1 MSLVFE
7 VALSIIRSFLILE
20 VTAERLNSFQ
30 NTYVK
35 EDKKKLE
42 LGSAKVEGPRKHSR
56 FLGWVPVVLS
66 GKSKGETE
74 VDQSL

>member
-1 MSLVFE
+1 MSLMFE

-35 EDKKKLE
+35 EDKKLE

-56 FLGWVPVVLS
+56 FLGRVPVVLS
-66 GKSKGETE
+66 GRSKGETE